1 MNTKL
6 VYSTDKT
13 LNINENVIKDVDL
26 KPSEQKVYLHLER
39 KGGGKILSI
48 VRGLKHPKQKLIVM
62 AKELKK
68 QCGVGGTVKNN
79 EILIQGNFRDKIK
92 SLLINKGYNVKL
104 SGG

>member
-13 LNINENVIKDVDL
+13 VNINENVIKEVDL
-26 KPSEQKVYLHLER
+26 NPSEQKVYLHLER

-48 VRGLKHPKQKLIVM
+48 VKGLKHPKQKLIVI

-92 SLLINKGYNVKL
+92 SLLINQGYNVKL

>member
-6 VYSTDKT
+6 VYSTDRSV
-13 LNINENVIKDVDL
+13 NIKENVIKEVDL
-26 KPSEQKVYLHLER
+26 NPSEQKVYLHLER

-48 VRGLKHPKQKLIVM
+48 VKGLKHPKQKLIAL

-79 EILIQGNFRDKIK
+79 EILIQGNFRGKIK
-92 SLLINKGYNVKL
+92 SILSKKGYNVKL